1 MSPSDSFPVSEAED
15 EGAQQLL
22 TMAKQG
28 GIVGQR
34 RSDALM
40 QNGFCLERACCDDT
54 IVTELVMCDS
64 LTTQD

>member
-15 EGAQQLL
+15 EGTQQLF

-40 QNGFCLERACCDDT
+40 QNGFCLKRGCCDDT
-54 IVTELVMCDS
+54 IVTELIMCDCW
-64 LTTQD
+64 LTA